1 MLLNIYIQYELYSN
15 LIRENI
21 LQIGYIKSVVEE
33 FIYSSLIIMSNEI
46 QNREN
51 TFWNVSELV
60 ARKDYKNS
68 HTILM
73 MKNLRRCDPE
83 HREGN
88 RVITL
93 IWVFCEIHCEG
104 NHNNGPDRPWG
115 LPSLLYNGYRVSF
128 SGVKRPGRG
137 VDHPPPPSAEVKERV
152 ELYFYST
159 PGT

>member
-21 LQIGYIKSVVEE
+21 LQVGYIKSVVEE
-33 FIYSSLIIMSNEI
+33 FIYSSLIIMSNLI

-83 HREGN
+83 DREGN

-93 IWVFCEIHCEG
+93 IWVTIYIHQL
-104 NHNNGPDRPWG
+104 DAT
-115 LPSLLYNGYRVSF
+115 LF
-128 SGVKRPGRG
+128 K
-137 VDHPPPPSAEVKERV
+137 K
-152 ELYFYST
+152 T
-159 PGT
+159 I